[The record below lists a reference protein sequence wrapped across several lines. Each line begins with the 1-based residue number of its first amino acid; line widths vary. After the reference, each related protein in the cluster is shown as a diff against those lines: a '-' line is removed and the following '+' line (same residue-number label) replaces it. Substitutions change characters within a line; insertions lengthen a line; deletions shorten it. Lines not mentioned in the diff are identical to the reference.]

1 MNRMLAGASLAA
13 LLLAA
18 PALAQTPPGQT
29 PKAVDRREIGNQ
41 ILENVP
47 VAPPSIRASL
57 NRYQNVRAASF
68 QDWSA
73 DGGMLIVTRFGN
85 TNQLHK
91 VAAPGADR
99 TQLTF
104 HDEPVA
110 GVHTLPKGDVLFSK
124 DTGGDEWFQLF
135 LRDASGVETQ
145 ITETGTRNESPAWSK
160 DGSILVWARATKG
173 SGDADILMRDPAAPG
188 GARVIFKGEGAI
200 APEAVSP
207 DGKTVLLGRY
217 YSIAESK
224 RWLLDVATGKLT
236 PLGPSKTKISYA
248 GGIFTPDGKSVLL
261 LSDEGSDFLRL
272 TQIDLATGVKTVVSG
287 TDRTWDIEDYAL
299 SDDGRILAYVVN
311 EDGFSKLVVQDFR
324 TRRALPQPQLPA
336 GVVSGLAFSADGSK
350 LGFSLATPTASSDAW
365 SWGVTDGKLERW
377 TASELGGL
385 DAKTLASPELVRFPS
400 FDKRSIPAFVYKP
413 KLAPGARAPVIID
426 IHGGP
431 EGQSRPTFSP
441 IHQQFVGDLGAA
453 VIVTNVRGSSGYGKT
468 YLNLDNA
475 EKREDSVK
483 DIGALLDWIAT
494 QPDLDPDRVVVYGQ
508 SYGGYMS
515 LAVMT
520 HYSDRLAGGVER
532 YGISNFVSFLQ
543 NTEAYRRDLRRA
555 EYGDERDPKMLKA
568 FEVISP
574 MNNVGKIRK
583 PMLVMQG
590 WNDPRVPKSESDQV
604 VAKLREQGVETWY
617 VQFKDEGHGFL
628 KKSNNDRR
636 REVETQFLRKVLALP
651 AHRADLPPRRPV
663 LASVS

>member
-13 LLLAA
+13 LLLAS
-18 PALAQTPPGQT
+18 PALAQ
-29 PKAVDRREIGNQ
+29 VERREMGNQ

-47 VAPPSIRASL
+47 VAAPSIRAGL

-73 DGGMLIVTRFGN
+73 DGGMLITTRFAN
-85 TNQLHK
+85 TNQLHS

-99 TQLTF
+99 SQLTF
-104 HDEPVA
+104 YDEPVA
-110 GVHTLPKGDVLFSK
+110 GVHALPGGQLLFSK

-135 LRDASGVETQ
+135 LRGPDGQDVQLTQ
-145 ITETGTRNESPAWSK
+145 AGTRNDSPAWSK
-160 DGSILVWARATKG
+160 DGSVLVWSRATKG
-173 SGDADILMRDPAAPG
+173 SGDADILMRDASAPG
-188 GARVIFKGEGAI
+188 GAKLIFKGEGAI
-200 APEAVSP
+200 SPEAVSP

-217 YSIAESK
+217 YSIGESK

-236 PLGPSKTKISYA
+236 PLGAGKTKVSYA
-248 GGIFTPDGKSVLL
+248 GGKFTPDGRSVLL
-261 LSDEGSDFLRL
+261 LSDEGGDFMRL
-272 TQIDLATGVKTVVSG
+272 TQIDLATGTKTIVSG
-287 TDRTWDIEDYAL
+287 ADRPWDIEDFAL

-324 TRRALPQPQLPA
+324 TRRALPQPELPA
-336 GVVSGLAFSADGSK
+336 GVVGGLGFSADGSK
-350 LGFSLATPTASSDAW
+350 LGFSLSTPTASSDAW
-365 SWGVTDGKLERW
+365 SWGATDGKLQRW

-385 DAKTLASPELVRFPS
+385 DATALATPELVRFPS

-413 KLAPGARAPVIID
+413 KLAAGTRAPVIID

-431 EGQSRPTFSP
+431 EAQSRPIFSP
-441 IHQQFVGDLGAA
+441 IHQHLVGELGAA

-483 DIGALLDWIAT
+483 DIGALLDWIKT
-494 QPDLDPDRVVVYGQ
+494 QPDLDPSRVVVYGQ

-532 YGISNFVSFLQ
+532 YGISNFVSFLT

-568 FEVISP
+568 FETISP
-574 MNNVGKIRK
+574 MNSESKISK

-617 VQFKDEGHGFL
+617 VQFKDEGHGFA
-628 KKSNNDRR
+628 KKINNDRR
-636 REVETQFLRKVLALP
+636 REVETQFLQKVLAIP
-651 AHRADLPPRRPV
+651 AK
-663 LASVS
+663 